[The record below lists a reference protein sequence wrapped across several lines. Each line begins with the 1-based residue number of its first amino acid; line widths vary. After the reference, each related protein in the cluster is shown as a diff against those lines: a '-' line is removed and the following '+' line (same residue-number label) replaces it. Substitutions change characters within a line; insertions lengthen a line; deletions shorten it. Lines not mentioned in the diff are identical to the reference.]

1 MQQTNSSDNAVGEDL
16 AALSRQA
23 LQYFKD
29 GRLQEAQD
37 VCQRILQK
45 KKHSGAL
52 LILGWIAHQKH
63 EFEEAVERYQQY
75 LSLKP
80 KDAEAHY
87 TLGLVLRELG
97 RTERAIEHF
106 EKSTAITADNAAV
119 HGHLGD
125 AYTKLQ
131 RWEDAIKAYRQVLT
145 INADD
150 VVTIIKMGNVFHT
163 LNRWPKSMALYE
175 EALAL
180 QPDNVQVHRHLG
192 ASLQKSGQMKK
203 AIKCFE
209 QALSLRPDYVDAR
222 IKLAQV
228 LRELGRAE
236 EALAQLE
243 QVIDLKPEE
252 TEAHIIVALT
262 LRELGQAERAIEQL
276 ERQLRT
282 KPDCGALYYHIAM
295 IEPKQ
300 ELIPVVEKLI
310 SDPGLSNR
318 DAVYCHFALG
328 NIFDGGRSY
337 DQAFR
342 HFLKANTL
350 YRKSISYDTKEDT
363 QVIDRLIKVYSKRFF
378 QRKRQL
384 GSATQLPVFIV
395 GMQKSG
401 STLVEQIISSHSQ
414 VYGADEIHALT
425 TIETSITQQLE
436 HANPYPEC
444 MSLFDNKMAEVYSA
458 QYLQELAL
466 HCPTATRI
474 CDKLLGNFSR
484 IGLIKT
490 LFPKARIIHC
500 QRNPLDNCISIFFHF
515 FPELKCSFEL
525 TELGRYYL
533 DYQRLMSHWHNLF
546 PGEILNVQY
555 EELVMDQETIS
566 RQLIDYLGLEWD
578 EKCLD
583 FHNNKRDVR
592 TSSNIQVRQP
602 MYKNSMNRWKHY
614 ERQLQP
620 LIEVLQ
626 QDCRLNGLEDP
637 E

>member
-1 MQQTNSSDNAVGEDL
+1 MLSLQPMHQFTYTVSSSIILNPSHNHPVMQQSNSSDNAVGEDL

-23 LQYFKD
+23 LQHFKD
-29 GRLQEAQD
+29 GRLQQAQD
-37 VCQRILQK
+37 VCERILQK

-52 LILGWIAHQKH
+52 LILGWVAHQQH

-75 LSLKP
+75 LGLKP
-80 KDAEAHY
+80 DDAEARY
-87 TLGLVLRELG
+87 TLGLALE
-97 RTERAIEHF
+97 E
-106 EKSTAITADNAAV
+106 
-119 HGHLGD
+119 
-125 AYTKLQ
+125 LQ
-131 RWEDAIKAYRQVLT
+131 RWEDAIKAYQHVLT
-145 INADD
+145 ISADD
-150 VVTIIKMGNVFHT
+150 VVTIVKLANAFHT
-163 LNRWPKSMALYE
+163 LNRWPKSIALYE
-175 EALAL
+175 QALAL
-180 QPDNVQVHRHLG
+180 QPDNVLVHRHLG

-209 QALSLRPDYVDAR
+209 QALRLRPDYVDAR

-243 QVIDLKPEE
+243 KVIDLRPDE
-252 TEAHIIVALT
+252 TEAHIILALT
-262 LRELGQAERAIEQL
+262 LRELGQAERAIERL
-276 ERQLRT
+276 ERHLGT

-310 SDPGLSNR
+310 GDPGLSNH

-328 NIFDGGRSY
+328 NMLNGGKSF

-342 HFLKANTL
+342 HILKANAL
-350 YRKSISYDTKEDT
+350 YRETFSYDTKEDS
-363 QVIDRLIKVYSKRFF
+363 QIIDRLIKVYSKRFF
-378 QRKRQL
+378 QRTRQL
-384 GSATQLPVFIV
+384 GSASQLPVFIL

-414 VYGADEIHALT
+414 VYGADELHALT

-444 MSLFDNKMAEVYSA
+444 MSLFDSKMGEVYSA

-466 HCPTATRI
+466 HCPTALRI
-474 CDKLLGNFSR
+474 SDKLLGNFSR

-500 QRNPLDNCISIFFHF
+500 QRNPLDNCISIFFQF

-555 EELVMDQETIS
+555 EELVMDQERVS
-566 RQLIDYLGLEWD
+566 KQLIDYLGLEWD

-583 FHNNKRDVR
+583 FHNNERDVR

-602 MYKNSMNRWKHY
+602 MFTKSINRWKHY

-626 QDCRLNGLEDP
+626 RNSD
-637 E
+637 

>member
-1 MQQTNSSDNAVGEDL
+1 VLSLQRLHQFTYTVSSSIILNPSHIHQAMQQKNSSNNAVGEDV

-23 LQYFKD
+23 LQHFKD
-29 GRLQEAQD
+29 GRLQQAED
-37 VCQRILQK
+37 VCQRILQEK
-45 KKHSGAL
+45 EHSGAL
-52 LILGWIAHQKH
+52 LILGWIAHQQR
-63 EFEEAVERYQQY
+63 EFEVAVERYQQY
-75 LSLKP
+75 LSVKP
-80 KDAEAHY
+80 EDADARY
-87 TLGLVLRELG
+87 TLGLALRELG
-97 RTERAIEHF
+97 
-106 EKSTAITADNAAV
+106 
-119 HGHLGD
+119 D
-125 AYTKLQ
+125 AHTKLQ
-131 RWEDAIKAYRQVLT
+131 RWEDAIKAYQQVLT

-150 VVTIIKMGNVFHT
+150 VVTIIKLGNVFHT
-163 LNRWPKSMALYE
+163 LNRWPKSIAMYE

-192 ASLQKSGQMKK
+192 ASLQKSGQMKQ

-209 QALSLRPDYVDAR
+209 QALSLQPDYVDAR

-243 QVIDLKPEE
+243 QVIDLKPDE

-276 ERQLRT
+276 ERQLET
-282 KPDCGALYYHIAM
+282 KPDYGALYYHIAM

-310 SDPGLSNR
+310 SEHDLSNR

-328 NIFDGGRSY
+328 NILNGGNSF

-342 HFLKANTL
+342 HVLKANAL
-350 YRKSISYDTKEDT
+350 YRETFSYDTKEDT
-363 QVIDRLIKVYSKRFF
+363 QIIDRLIKVYSKRFF
-378 QRKRQL
+378 QRTRPR
-384 GSATQLPVFIV
+384 GSASQLPVFIL

-414 VYGADEIHALT
+414 VYGADELHALT

-444 MSLFDNKMAEVYSA
+444 MSLFDSKMAEVYSA

-474 CDKLLGNFSR
+474 SDKLLGNFSR

-490 LFPKARIIHC
+490 LFPRARIIHC

-533 DYQRLMSHWHNLF
+533 DYQRLMSHWHKLF
-546 PGEILNVQY
+546 PGEILDVQY
-555 EELVMDQETIS
+555 EELVTDQETVS

-602 MYKNSMNRWKHY
+602 MYKKSMNRWKHY
-614 ERQLQP
+614 EKHLQP

-626 QDCRLNGLEDP
+626 Q
-637 E
+637 

>member
-1 MQQTNSSDNAVGEDL
+1 MQQNNSSDNTVGEDL
-16 AALSRQA
+16 AVLSRQA
-23 LQYFKD
+23 LQHFKD
-29 GRLQEAQD
+29 GRLQQAQD

-52 LILGWIAHQKH
+52 LILGWIAHQQHK
-63 EFEEAVERYQQY
+63 FEQAVERYQQY
-75 LSLKP
+75 LDIKP
-80 KDAEAHY
+80 KDAEARY
-87 TLGLVLRELG
+87 TLGLALE
-97 RTERAIEHF
+97 E
-106 EKSTAITADNAAV
+106 
-119 HGHLGD
+119 
-125 AYTKLQ
+125 LQ
-131 RWEDAIKAYRQVLT
+131 RWEDAIEAYQQVLA

-150 VVTIIKMGNVFHT
+150 VITIIRLGNVFHT
-163 LNRWPKSMALYE
+163 LNRWPRSIALYE
-175 EALAL
+175 QALAL
-180 QPDNVQVHRHLG
+180 QPDNVLVHRHLG

-209 QALSLRPDYVDAR
+209 QALSLQPDYVDAR

-243 QVIDLKPEE
+243 QVIDLKPDE

-262 LRELGQAERAIEQL
+262 LRELGEAERAIEQL
-276 ERQLRT
+276 ERHLGT

-300 ELIPVVEKLI
+300 EHIPVLEKLI

-318 DAVYCHFALG
+318 DALYCHFALG
-328 NIFDGGRSY
+328 NMLNGSKSFDH
-337 DQAFR
+337 AFR
-342 HFLKANTL
+342 HILKANTL
-350 YRKSISYDTKEDT
+350 YRETFSYDTEEDS
-363 QVIDRLIKVYSKRFF
+363 QIIDRLIKVYSKRFF
-378 QRKRQL
+378 QRTCHL
-384 GSATQLPVFIV
+384 GSASQLPVFIV

-401 STLVEQIISSHSQ
+401 STLVEQIISSHAL

-425 TIETSITQQLE
+425 TIETGITQQLE
-436 HANPYPEC
+436 HADPYPEC
-444 MSLFDNKMAEVYSA
+444 MSHLDSEMAEDYSA

-466 HCPTATRI
+466 HCPTAVRI
-474 CDKLLGNFSR
+474 SDKLLGNFSR

-533 DYQRLMSHWHNLF
+533 DYQRLMSHWESLF

-555 EELVMDQETIS
+555 EELVMDQERVS
-566 RQLIDYLGLEWD
+566 KQLIDYLGLEWD

-602 MYKNSMNRWKHY
+602 IYKNSVNRWKNY
-614 ERQLQP
+614 EKHLQP
-620 LIEVLQ
+620 LIEVFQ
-626 QDCRLNGLEDP
+626 QPL
-637 E
+637 

>member
-1 MQQTNSSDNAVGEDL
+1 MQQKNSSNNAAGENL

-23 LQYFKD
+23 LQHFKE
-29 GRLQEAQD
+29 GRLQQAQD
-37 VCQRILQK
+37 ACHRILQK
-45 KKHSGAL
+45 KQHSGAL

-63 EFEEAVERYQQY
+63 EFEVAVERYQQY

-80 KDAEAHY
+80 NDAEVHF

-97 RTERAIEHF
+97 RTEAAIEHF
-106 EKSTAITADNAAV
+106 RQSATIAAGNAAV
-119 HGHLGD
+119 HGQLGD
-125 AYTKLQ
+125 ACTKLQ
-131 RWEDAIKAYRQVLT
+131 RWEDAIRAYRQVLT

-150 VVTIIKMGNVFHT
+150 VVTIIKLGNVLHT
-163 LNRWPKSMALYE
+163 LNRWPKAIALYE
-175 EALAL
+175 QALAM

-192 ASLQKSGQMKK
+192 ASLQKSGQMKQ
-203 AIKCFE
+203 AIECFE

-243 QVIDLKPEE
+243 QVIDLNPDE
-252 TEAHIIVALT
+252 TEAHIILALT
-262 LRELGQAERAIEQL
+262 LRELGQAERAVERL
-276 ERQLRT
+276 ERHLRT

-310 SDPGLSNR
+310 NERGLSNR
-318 DAVYCHFALG
+318 DAWYCHFALG
-328 NIFDGGRSY
+328 NMLNGGKSFDE
-337 DQAFR
+337 AFR
-342 HFLKANTL
+342 HILKANIL
-350 YRKSISYDTKEDT
+350 YRETFSYDTKENT

-378 QRKRQL
+378 KRTRQP
-384 GSATQLPVFIV
+384 GSDSQLPVFIL

-401 STLVEQIISSHSQ
+401 STLVEQIISSHAL
-414 VYGADEIHALT
+414 VHGADELHALT

-444 MSLFDNKMAEVYSA
+444 MSLFDSKMAEVYSA
-458 QYLQELAL
+458 QYLQELTL
-466 HCPTATRI
+466 HSPTAMRI
-474 CDKLLGNFSR
+474 SDKLLGNFSR

-515 FPELKCSFEL
+515 FPELKCSFDL
-525 TELGRYYL
+525 AELGRYYL
-533 DYQRLMSHWHNLF
+533 DYQRLMSHWHKLF

-566 RQLIDYLGLEWD
+566 RQLIEYLGLEWD

-583 FHNNKRDVR
+583 FHNNKRNVR

-602 MYKNSMNRWKHY
+602 IYKNSMNRWKHY
-614 ERQLQP
+614 EKHLQP

-626 QDCRLNGLEDP
+626 QPL
-637 E
+637 